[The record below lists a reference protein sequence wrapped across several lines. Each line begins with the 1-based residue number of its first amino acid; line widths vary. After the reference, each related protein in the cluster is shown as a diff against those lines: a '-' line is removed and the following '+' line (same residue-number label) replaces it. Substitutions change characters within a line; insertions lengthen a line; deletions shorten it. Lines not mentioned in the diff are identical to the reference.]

1 MRRFLQWFVGRC
13 LSISLWQF
21 IQVVILVSY
30 LSAQYALHVQLS
42 TRLTDALA
50 RLDKLEDYI
59 NGRENGRA
67 QMKPYDTRPSYAHT
81 RGKRQMDQEENLND
95 LRRRLESLENR

>member
-1 MRRFLQWFVGRC
+1 MRRLLQWFVGRC

-21 IQVVILVSY
+21 IQAVTLVSF

-50 RLDKLEDYI
+50 RLAKLEDYI
-59 NGRENGRA
+59 NRKENEGA
-67 QMKPYDTRPSYAHT
+67 QMKPYDIRPNYAHS
-81 RGKRQMDQEENLND
+81 RGKRQTDQEENLDD
-95 LRRRLESLENR
+95 LRRRLQSLENR